1 MPPTPYASA
10 VLRLG
15 VAALAAMSLGAVA
28 SAPAHAHDTLIAS
41 TPEADQVLE
50 ESPDEVVLEFSGGG
64 LTTGDAITNEIL
76 VLDSDEEDWASEEP
90 ADVEGSIMRTDLPEP
105 LPNGEYEVR
114 YRVVYS
120 DGHDEELGFAFEVDA
135 PLTEGEDDAALG
147 EPDEAEAPEEPTET
161 ADAGTAEAEPAPTEE
176 IEDDATLNATE
187 AEDESGQWGGPQF
200 WVALAAALAGVAA
213 VAWFAARRRGS
224 ATPES

>member
-1 MPPTPYASA
+1 MHPTPYVSA
-10 VLRLG
+10 ALRLG

-50 ESPDEVVLEFSGGG
+50 QSPDEVVLEFSGQG

-135 PLTEGEDDAALG
+135 PLTEGEDDASLG

-161 ADAGTAEAEPAPTEE
+161 ADTGTAPAEPAPTEE
-176 IEDDATLNATE
+176 IDDDATLNATE
-187 AEDESGQWGGPQF
+187 AEDESGQWVVPQF

-213 VAWFAARRRGS
+213 VAWFAARRRGR
-224 ATPES
+224 ATPEG